1 MKSKE
6 IDVLIGTHAVLED
19 DVQFKNLGLVIT
31 DEQHRFGVNQRNIFQ
46 NKGTLS
52 DVLYMS
58 ATPIPRTYAL
68 TIYGDME
75 ISIIKTKPNGR
86 KEIKTELKTNK
97 EIKEILK
104 NILEEIKEDHKV
116 YIVCPL
122 IEQGEEPS
130 NMMDTIT
137 LKEKLNKA
145 FKEKIPIG
153 LLHGRMKA
161 DEKENAMQDFKD
173 GTTRILIS
181 TTVIE
186 VGVDIKEATLMVIF
200 NAERFGLATMH
211 QLRGRIGR
219 NSLDS
224 KCILISD
231 KSSERLKI
239 LVNSSDG
246 FYISEE
252 DFKLRGEGDLFGTR
266 QSGDMVFKLANLKTD
281 MRLLTQANVDSA
293 DFIKNNIDNDFANYK
308 EYQFIKESLLH
319 ID

>member
-1 MKSKE
+1 
-6 IDVLIGTHAVLED
+6 
-19 DVQFKNLGLVIT
+19 
-31 DEQHRFGVNQRNIFQ
+31 
-46 NKGTLS
+46 
-52 DVLYMS
+52 
-58 ATPIPRTYAL
+58 
-68 TIYGDME
+68 
-75 ISIIKTKPNGR
+75 
-86 KEIKTELKTNK
+86 
-97 EIKEILK
+97 
-104 NILEEIKEDHKV
+104 
-116 YIVCPL
+116 
-122 IEQGEEPS
+122 
-130 NMMDTIT
+130 
-137 LKEKLNKA
+137 
-145 FKEKIPIG
+145 
-153 LLHGRMKA
+153 
-161 DEKENAMQDFKD
+161 MQDFKD

-293 DFIKNNIDNDFANYK
+293 AFIKDNIDDDFANYK
-308 EYQFIKESLLH
+308 EYQTIKESLLH